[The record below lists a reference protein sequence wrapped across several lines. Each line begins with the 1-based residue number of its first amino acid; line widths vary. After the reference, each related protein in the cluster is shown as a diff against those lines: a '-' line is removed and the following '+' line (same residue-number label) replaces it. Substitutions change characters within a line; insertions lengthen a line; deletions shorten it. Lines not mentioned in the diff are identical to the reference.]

1 MQEQNNKTLSY
12 SQKRKVFIGKV
23 QSLKEVL
30 LNAANYSANNQSI
43 NNWLDNSIISVSD
56 DNKYYS
62 LTYFYDTYSLIK
74 DVSQPPSIKQ
84 LVYILACMLAEKQFK
99 TEDLICNKLLESLK
113 LGAISYSLIIGSK
126 IETTKISLSTNEHN
140 FLNFQIQDIIL
151 KGMLEE
157 LQNKVDNPQLLYN
170 EMYKELATKN
180 KEIQDTLNKYQTKA
194 DNLVDFIKKQQSK
207 LNFVGLG
214 RAFKTITKE
223 KNTDKNNIEK
233 YLKYYFRALLVI
245 PIIVACALYFQE
257 KPNYYFCIPAT
268 TIELIVLYAFRLF
281 YQQYLF
287 VKSELQQ
294 VNLRHSLCAFIES
307 YMEFKKDNKDNT
319 VDLFEQ
325 LIFSNI
331 ISDEKKVPATV
342 DGLDSIAK
350 IIETIKGK

>member
-1 MQEQNNKTLSY
+1 MQK
-12 SQKRKVFIGKV
+12 KK
-23 QSLKEVL
+23 
-30 LNAANYSANNQSI
+30 
-43 NNWLDNSIISVSD
+43 
-56 DNKYYS
+56 
-62 LTYFYDTYSLIK
+62 
-74 DVSQPPSIKQ
+74 
-84 LVYILACMLAEKQFK
+84 FK
-99 TEDLICNKLLESLK
+99 TKDLICDKLLESLK
-113 LGAISYSLIIGSK
+113 LGAISYSLIKGSK
-126 IETTKISLSTNEHN
+126 IETTKISLSTNEQN

-170 EMYKELATKN
+170 KMYKELATKN
-180 KEIQDTLNKYQTKA
+180 NEIQNTLNEYQTKA
-194 DNLVDFIKKQQSK
+194 DNLADFIAKQHSK

-214 RAFKTITKE
+214 SAFKTITKE
-223 KNTDKNNIEK
+223 KNAVKNSIEK
-233 YLKYYFRALLVI
+233 YLVGFFVALLVI
-245 PIIVACALYFQE
+245 PIIVAIALYCQDQ
-257 KPNYYFCIPAT
+257 PNYYFCIPAT
-268 TIELIVLYAFRLF
+268 TIELLVLYAFRLF

-342 DGLDSIAK
+342 DGLDGIAK
-350 IIETIKGK
+350 IIETLKGK